1 MARRPQREKT
11 HEYLFLVYYDE
22 KKMQQLS
29 QDEWDALN
37 RECIA
42 CVAGLQA
49 SGHCLE
55 GAPLLSTETATT
67 VRVRDGGP
75 LITDGP
81 FAETKEQLAGFYMLE
96 ACDCNE
102 AIRLAQKIPPCAL
115 RQRGD
120 SPGKR
125 VDGEG

>member
-1 MARRPQREKT
+1 M
-11 HEYLFLVYYDE
+11 
-22 KKMQQLS
+22 
-29 QDEWDALN
+29 
-37 RECIA
+37 
-42 CVAGLQA
+42 
-49 SGHCLE
+49 
-55 GAPLLSTETATT
+55 
-67 VRVRDGGP
+67 
-75 LITDGP
+75 ITDGP

-125 VDGEG
+125 VDGGG